1 MSQYISSISSLK
13 CELVTR
19 EQGREEA
26 LAYLRNANGGGDGPV
41 IMGSPVAMG
50 VTSVAPP
57 AAAAAVEYNQYN
69 PNFPN
74 YHYQVPQWQEFI
86 VMDSH

>member
-1 MSQYISSISSLK
+1 MCVLLIEFLGFFVEKFNLCYPFCFFLRTLS
-13 CELVTR
+13 R

-26 LAYLRNANGGGDGPV
+26 MAYLRNANGDAPV
-41 IMGSPVAMG
+41 TMG

-57 AAAAAVEYNQYN
+57 AAVEYNEYN

-74 YHYQVPQWQEFI
+74 YHYQVP
-86 VMDSH
+86 VM